1 MHEQN
6 SSSQAPK
13 SGPIGPRLVEE
24 LRNLIVTG
32 EVAPGEVLAEL
43 RVAERFGISK
53 TPVREAL
60 HLLAAEGLITVL
72 PKKGYL
78 VRPMTSQ
85 DLREVTDVRMLLEP
99 HAASEAARFADGEA
113 VARMKALVDLQREA
127 SETDPV
133 KAMHYAREFH
143 GAIAV
148 ASRNSRISAQLL
160 RCFDETA
167 RAHYVI
173 PELQAHM
180 HNDDELAEHEAIM
193 DAISR
198 GDAEAALEATKKH
211 LRTIRSVTTQRLERG
226 SALWQ

>member
-1 MHEQN
+1 MQEQN
-6 SSSQAPK
+6 SSSQGSK
-13 SGPIGPRLVEE
+13 TGPIGPRLVEE

-32 EVAPGEVLAEL
+32 ELAPGEVLAEL

-99 HAASEAARFADGEA
+99 HAASEAARLADGDA

-148 ASRNSRISAQLL
+148 AARNSRISAQLL
-160 RCFDETA
+160 RCLDETA

-180 HNDDELAEHEAIM
+180 HDDDELAEHEAIL
-193 DAISR
+193 DAISK
-198 GDAEAALEATKKH
+198 GDAVAALEATKKH
-211 LRTIRSVTTQRLERG
+211 LRTIRSVTAQRLESG